1 MNAERET
8 PFYASNAF
16 CAESRHFRFEE
27 RRKHGET
34 QQNRT
39 NFANQTKPASDGTFS
54 ASQSLDGVAPA
65 GTLYGYARVSARDQN
80 LARQL
85 DALRQFG
92 VPSERI
98 FADKASGKD
107 FERPAW
113 RQLTGALAPGD
124 VLIVKS
130 IDRFGRN
137 YEEIQEE
144 WRRIVKVR
152 GAAVVVLDMP
162 LLDTRQREGDVTS
175 ALIADIVLQLLSYV
189 AQWNARTSSS
199 GKARASRRRVPAAC
213 ASAARKSSARA
224 RTLACGKAASPARSR
239 VPKQPA
245 SCTSAPKPSPPGLPR
260 TQNERGDSEGCALK
274 RQFAKQSTMCNIC
287 NLLPNFLPHYS
298 RLWDNRRVNVQIAIA
313 SRRHACGGCAIAKIG
328 GTVPS
333 SAGSQG

>member
-1 MNAERET
+1 MVSLGPGCNPAFFCLLFLLRLVFCCSEAKNVHKLNAERET
-8 PFYASNAF
+8 PFYAFPERGF
-16 CAESRHFRFEE
+16 CAPKAAIFVSR
-27 RRKHGET
+27 KG
-34 QQNRT
+34 T
-39 NFANQTKPASDGTFS
+39 NMANAAKSNQLANQTKPASDGTFS
-54 ASQSLDGVAPA
+54 ASQSLGGVAPA

-189 AQWNARTSSS
+189 AQVERENIKQRQSE
-199 GKARASRRRVPAAC
+199 GIAA
-213 ASAARKSSARA
+213 ARA
-224 RTLACGKAASPARSR
+224 RGVRFGRPKKPRPCAYARLRQSCLAGTITRVEAARQLHVSPKTLATWLAEDAA
-239 VPKQPA
+239 QNA
-245 SCTSAPKPSPPGLPR
+245 SSGNQIHAAL
-260 TQNERGDSEGCALK
+260 NDS
-274 RQFAKQSTMCNIC
+274 
-287 NLLPNFLPHYS
+287 
-298 RLWDNRRVNVQIAIA
+298 V
-313 SRRHACGGCAIAKIG
+313 
-328 GTVPS
+328 
-333 SAGSQG
+333 